1 MPSRDLET
9 RVLGTL
15 WIATVLA
22 PLTFAL
28 IAATVF
34 VLALNTP
41 TQPTQPRVVCPSVA
55 ESVDATVA
63 ALAQATAE
71 THATRDAAW
80 TDRAA
85 TQDAERTP

>member
-1 MPSRDLET
+1 MDSNDPAGVMVAFAVGVMVALVFSI
-9 RVLGTL
+9 LGP
-15 WIATVLA
+15 I
-22 PLTFAL
+22 
-28 IAATVF
+28 
-34 VLALNTP
+34 LALDTP

-85 TQDAERTP
+85 TQDAENGRMP